1 MRAGWAY
8 FVVFPATATEFAE
21 LAKTKISMPV
31 LSVGGE
37 KANGEALGRQVRLV
51 ATDVRVVV
59 VPGSG
64 HWLMEEKPKETMAA
78 LEGFLK

>member
-1 MRAGWAY
+1 MIERVTRKDPRAALWGLR
-8 FVVFPATATEFAE
+8 EDG
-21 LAKTKISMPV
+21 LASDGRPRSER
-31 LSVGGE
+31 LS
-37 KANGEALGRQVRLV
+37 
-51 ATDVRVVV
+51 RVVV